1 MGLLSNLL
9 LPGRLRTG
17 PTVVVPA
24 KTKPEAILEIV
35 RLADPQAELDGADVL
50 AAATRIHDAVELTP
64 DLQKKLGLDG
74 EEKLWAHRVVAERP
88 LPVDYYDKLLA
99 AGLAYRLGGYCL
111 CEGSADDPAED
122 VELEYV
128 VYLPAVE
135 ESELTPALEK
145 ILGTEED
152 TEEASPDAADTTASD
167 TEATEAT
174 ERADGHTSAAAG
186 DGSGQADGN
195 AEPEDVAAAAAAGD
209 ESDAAKSESDESADG
224 TRPASSEGAA
234 GPGSASGEAAV
245 GSGAASSEGAA
256 GAGTASGEAA
266 VGSGAASS
274 EGAAGAGAGSG
285 EAAVGSGAA
294 SSDGAAGAGGSAT
307 GDEDESGEVAAADDT
322 DAAESDAGSVA
333 APARRSRWSS
343 DGVYEAA
350 GFRVAVTPVHR
361 FPAAVAGLMPYAT
374 EVVRIAVTATEEL
387 DGDARMLDPG
397 NVALALGTALDGPVV
412 DHWGFQVFEPADLLP
427 PRSV

>member
-17 PTVVVPA
+17 PTVVLPA

-35 RLADPQAELDGADVL
+35 RLADPQAELDGNDVL
-50 AAATRIHDAVELTP
+50 AAATRIHDGVELTP

-152 TEEASPDAADTTASD
+152 AAEGASPGVDDPTASSTE
-167 TEATEAT
+167 TEANET
-174 ERADGHTSAAAG
+174 ADGHPDGDATTGDRAGSAPGSAASEAVE
-186 DGSGQADGN
+186 DQTDSGTEGASD
-195 AEPEDVAAAAAAGD
+195 AATEAGD
-209 ESDAAKSESDESADG
+209 ESDDAESASDDVAPGSQDESDD
-224 TRPASSEGAA
+224 TP
-234 GPGSASGEAAV
+234 EA
-245 GSGAASSEGAA
+245 
-256 GAGTASGEAA
+256 
-266 VGSGAASS
+266 
-274 EGAAGAGAGSG
+274 
-285 EAAVGSGAA
+285 
-294 SSDGAAGAGGSAT
+294 
-307 GDEDESGEVAAADDT
+307 
-322 DAAESDAGSVA
+322 
-333 APARRSRWSS
+333 PKARTSRWSS

-350 GFRVAVTPVHR
+350 GFRVSVTPVHR

-374 EVVRIAVTATEEL
+374 EVVRIAVSATEEL

>member
-17 PTVVVPA
+17 PTVLLPA
-24 KTKPEAILEIV
+24 KTKPEAILELV

-50 AAATRIHDAVELTP
+50 AAATRIHDGIELTG
-64 DLQKKLGLDG
+64 DLAKKLGLDV

-122 VELEYV
+122 VELEYA

-135 ESELTPALEK
+135 ESELTPALIK

-152 TEEASPDAADTTASD
+152 TATESAETASEASDDTS
-167 TEATEAT
+167 ATEAA
-174 ERADGHTSAAAG
+174 ESIQSGAEDATSAPEGTAT
-186 DGSGQADGN
+186 DG
-195 AEPEDVAAAAAAGD
+195 EPG
-209 ESDAAKSESDESADG
+209 DAASGTGETADTADAPKTTTEAASADDRPHDTAADDANANEASAGAASGKAAENAGNRSADG
-224 TRPASSEGAA
+224 TATLSEDLDAKTTADAETADADSDAKAADANAGANEA
-234 GPGSASGEAAV
+234 GA
-245 GSGAASSEGAA
+245 AA
-256 GAGTASGEAA
+256 GAETVDADADADKAVDAETAEAEAA
-266 VGSGAASS
+266 K
-274 EGAAGAGAGSG
+274 
-285 EAAVGSGAA
+285 
-294 SSDGAAGAGGSAT
+294 
-307 GDEDESGEVAAADDT
+307 
-322 DAAESDAGSVA
+322 
-333 APARRSRWSS
+333 ARKSLWSS
-343 DGVYEAA
+343 DGVYEAG
-350 GFRVAVTPVHR
+350 GFRVSVTPVHR
-361 FPAAVAGLMPYAT
+361 FPASVAGLMPYAT
-374 EVVRIAVTATEEL
+374 EVVKITVSVTGEL
-387 DGDARMLDPG
+387 EGDARMLDPG

>member
-152 TEEASPDAADTTASD
+152 ADPTVPD
-167 TEATEAT
+167 TES
-174 ERADGHTSAAAG
+174 SAAAMG
-186 DGSGQADGN
+186 DGSEISGLESGSGIAI
-195 AEPEDVAAAAAAGD
+195 AEPEGDAEAAGTV
-209 ESDAAKSESDESADG
+209 AK
-224 TRPASSEGAA
+224 P
-234 GPGSASGEAAV
+234 
-245 GSGAASSEGAA
+245 
-256 GAGTASGEAA
+256 
-266 VGSGAASS
+266 
-274 EGAAGAGAGSG
+274 
-285 EAAVGSGAA
+285 
-294 SSDGAAGAGGSAT
+294 
-307 GDEDESGEVAAADDT
+307 
-322 DAAESDAGSVA
+322 DAAESESAEATAGVGEAVTGDDTGDTAEGDASEDVEEGGAESA
-333 APARRSRWSS
+333 SANPRRSRWSS

-350 GFRVAVTPVHR
+350 GFRVSVTPVHR

-374 EVVRIAVTATEEL
+374 EVVRIAVSATEEL

>member
-152 TEEASPDAADTTASD
+152 ADPAAPDTESSAAATGDGSEISGLESESGVEDGQRGAIAKPEGDAGAAGTGAEPDAAESESAEAAADTTAD
-167 TEATEAT
+167 TTAASSAT
-174 ERADGHTSAAAG
+174 AAG
-186 DGSGQADGN
+186 SGA
-195 AEPEDVAAAAAAGD
+195 
-209 ESDAAKSESDESADG
+209 S
-224 TRPASSEGAA
+224 SSEGAA
-234 GPGSASGEAAV
+234 GPEAESGEAA
-245 GSGAASSEGAA
+245 GGASEA
-256 GAGTASGEAA
+256 
-266 VGSGAASS
+266 
-274 EGAAGAGAGSG
+274 
-285 EAAVGSGAA
+285 
-294 SSDGAAGAGGSAT
+294 AT
-307 GDEDESGEVAAADDT
+307 GDDDKPGDVATGDDIGDTAEDDLSENAQEGG
-322 DAAESDAGSVA
+322 AESASA
-333 APARRSRWSS
+333 AARRSRWSS

-350 GFRVAVTPVHR
+350 GFRVSVTPVHR

-374 EVVRIAVTATEEL
+374 EVVRIAVSATEEL

>member
-24 KTKPEAILEIV
+24 KIKPEAILEIV

-50 AAATRIHDAVELTP
+50 AAATRIHDGVELTP

-122 VELEYV
+122 VELEYA

-145 ILGTEED
+145 ILGTD
-152 TEEASPDAADTTASD
+152 DDAEEAPATAADADASPEAAETGADDGHAAGATPAEAPEAADESAQAADDTAESDAAESD
-167 TEATEAT
+167 PA
-174 ERADGHTSAAAG
+174 
-186 DGSGQADGN
+186 
-195 AEPEDVAAAAAAGD
+195 
-209 ESDAAKSESDESADG
+209 ESDAAKDEDAAAAGESDD
-224 TRPASSEGAA
+224 AA
-234 GPGSASGEAAV
+234 EAGDKSGE
-245 GSGAASSEGAA
+245 
-256 GAGTASGEAA
+256 
-266 VGSGAASS
+266 
-274 EGAAGAGAGSG
+274 
-285 EAAVGSGAA
+285 
-294 SSDGAAGAGGSAT
+294 
-307 GDEDESGEVAAADDT
+307 
-322 DAAESDAGSVA
+322 AAESDAAKGEAVTAADESDEVVEA

-374 EVVRIAVTATEEL
+374 EVVRIAVSAADEL
-387 DGDARMLDPG
+387 DGDARMLEPG

>member
-50 AAATRIHDAVELTP
+50 AAATRIHDGVELTP

-135 ESELTPALEK
+135 ESDLTPALEK

-152 TEEASPDAADTTASD
+152 AAEVPEGDTLDDTSANAAEAPEGDTLSEAPSNAADAADGADSAIEGASP
-167 TEATEAT
+167 EAAATEPEGAVT
-174 ERADGHTSAAAG
+174 E
-186 DGSGQADGN
+186 
-195 AEPEDVAAAAAAGD
+195 AGD
-209 ESDAAKSESDESADG
+209 ESSAVKADAGDETDDASKAASVDDAGDSAD
-224 TRPASSEGAA
+224 ADADA
-234 GPGSASGEAAV
+234 DDDA
-245 GSGAASSEGAA
+245 
-256 GAGTASGEAA
+256 
-266 VGSGAASS
+266 
-274 EGAAGAGAGSG
+274 
-285 EAAVGSGAA
+285 
-294 SSDGAAGAGGSAT
+294 
-307 GDEDESGEVAAADDT
+307 GEVDQDQ
-322 DAAESDAGSVA
+322 A
-333 APARRSRWSS
+333 APAAARTSRWSS

-350 GFRVAVTPVHR
+350 GFRVSVTPVHR

-374 EVVRIAVTATEEL
+374 EVVRIAVSATDEL
-387 DGDARMLDPG
+387 DGDARMLEPG

>member
-35 RLADPQAELDGADVL
+35 RLADPQAEIDGADVL

-152 TEEASPDAADTTASD
+152 TSPET
-167 TEATEAT
+167 
-174 ERADGHTSAAAG
+174 ADGR
-186 DGSGQADGN
+186 
-195 AEPEDVAAAAAAGD
+195 AE
-209 ESDAAKSESDESADG
+209 S
-224 TRPASSEGAA
+224 
-234 GPGSASGEAAV
+234 
-245 GSGAASSEGAA
+245 
-256 GAGTASGEAA
+256 
-266 VGSGAASS
+266 
-274 EGAAGAGAGSG
+274 
-285 EAAVGSGAA
+285 
-294 SSDGAAGAGGSAT
+294 
-307 GDEDESGEVAAADDT
+307 AAADDVSEISGSAAAEAGDTT
-322 DAAESDAGSVA
+322 DAAESESEKAATDAGAEPGESATDAGAEPGEAVA
-333 APARRSRWSS
+333 GAQADSDGTDAGAESGEAVTGGGDESGEAVAGADADEAEAGAESDEASAADTRKSRWSS

-350 GFRVAVTPVHR
+350 GFRVSVTPVHR

-427 PRSV
+427 PGSV

>member
-17 PTVVVPA
+17 PTVLLPA
-24 KTKPEAILEIV
+24 KTKPEAILELV

-50 AAATRIHDAVELTP
+50 AAATRIHEGIELTG
-64 DLQKKLGLDG
+64 DLAKKLGLDG

-99 AGLAYRLGGYCL
+99 AGLAYRLGGYYL
-111 CEGSADDPAED
+111 CQGSADDPAED
-122 VELEYV
+122 TELEYA

-135 ESELTPALEK
+135 ESELTPALIK

-152 TEEASPDAADTTASD
+152 TVTEESPEDDSEALADAPAADVPESVESGA
-167 TEATEAT
+167 E
-174 ERADGHTSAAAG
+174 GP
-186 DGSGQADGN
+186 GSG
-195 AEPEDVAAAAAAGD
+195 PEDVLAESAPEPSEDKPEAATD
-209 ESDAAKSESDESADG
+209 ETPEAEGTTEAKADG
-224 TRPASSEGAA
+224 TAETAEDSSEDATDEA
-234 GPGSASGEAAV
+234 GPGSAAGESASDDAEAA
-245 GSGAASSEGAA
+245 
-256 GAGTASGEAA
+256 A
-266 VGSGAASS
+266 VK
-274 EGAAGAGAGSG
+274 
-285 EAAVGSGAA
+285 
-294 SSDGAAGAGGSAT
+294 
-307 GDEDESGEVAAADDT
+307 
-322 DAAESDAGSVA
+322 
-333 APARRSRWSS
+333 ARKSRWSA

-350 GFRVAVTPVHR
+350 GFRVSVTPVHR

-374 EVVRIAVTATEEL
+374 EVVKITVSVIEEL
-387 DGDARMLDPG
+387 EGDARMLDPG